1 MKNKLYLTFDVEPFW
16 TNIPERYERYSW
28 GKVFDESEKYTNLFI
43 DYCQMNNLPATF
55 FIVGKWAEMHSD
67 VVKRI
72 SRCDL
77 FQIGS
82 HSYWHEDVAKLS
94 DRDFLD
100 DAIASKSILED
111 LTGQKVIRYR
121 APSFS
126 IQPHQFELLHQVGYR
141 IDSSVTSAGRIYGGN
156 INEGEVTE
164 KLDYYPLNGANVF
177 GKELTILGGGYLRLL
192 PKMLLRSISHSEIG
206 NMVYLHPHDLS
217 ENIIWYN
224 ELTFLQNVRKRI
236 HIGNTF
242 QKLGVL
248 RENFEF
254 ENF

>member
-1 MKNKLYLTFDVEPFW
+1 M
-16 TNIPERYERYSW
+16 
-28 GKVFDESEKYTNLFI
+28 
-43 DYCQMNNLPATF
+43 
-55 FIVGKWAEMHSD
+55 
-67 VVKRI
+67 
-72 SRCDL
+72 
-77 FQIGS
+77 
-82 HSYWHEDVAKLS
+82 
-94 DRDFLD
+94 
-100 DAIASKSILED
+100 
-111 LTGQKVIRYR
+111 
-121 APSFS
+121 
-126 IQPHQFELLHQVGYR
+126 GYR

-156 INEGEVTE
+156 INAGEVTE
-164 KLDYYPLNGANVF
+164 KLDYYPLNGANIF

-192 PKMLLRSISHSEIG
+192 PIMLLRSISHSEIG